1 MKKSPFRGCQTPKQN
16 NTLLNYFSRT
26 TPKSVEKCD
35 STIQSKSKDD
45 VSDKRIELSD
55 RSNKSENNCK
65 TATRNCL
72 EKETPSKRKTEQRAS
87 DDDDDK
93 IGLIKSNDSMQ
104 KNKRFKRIFLSSD
117 DDDDDNENVS
127 KNDGDDYQPET
138 ESSDVDFISEN
149 SDSNFGNDDDDEVT
163 PPSKKSKKNCKSS
176 SKNVKATK
184 SNKYKKDADDFIF
197 DDMIEISDDSQNLS
211 NLKLKTK
218 KILDTNSAD
227 SITTL
232 KMNEDKSI
240 AFKFIPVDPIVHEK
254 DSVFDD
260 ENLAENA
267 NVANNEYAILDNEK
281 IVKKSSYSSLSNV
294 DKPTSSEQA
303 TNTQW
308 PHLSYKF
315 LQPKYIKDLNGNP
328 MLINDELN
336 VNYDPSTLYVPIEF
350 LEQQTPAMRQWWE
363 LKSRNYDTI
372 LFFKMGKFYE
382 FFHMDAVSCAK
393 ELKILFMRGNNAHAG
408 FPEKSYKKYAD
419 ALVQKGYKVARVE
432 QTETPEMV
440 TERCKKMKRTTK
452 FDKVVKREICRIS
465 SIGTRYM
472 SDIDADTFLD
482 YTSYLMA
489 FTCKEFTKSSF
500 DLGVCFV
507 DVSIGQFFLS
517 QFRDDRNNSKLRTL
531 ISHYSPVEIIIEES
545 NKLCKLI
552 ETICPAAR
560 VQKLKRFK
568 SASQTLKFI
577 YEKNLWSNI
586 ATDFRNEILD
596 PSDVIQQ
603 SARTEFELATV
614 SMGAIIDYLEKSLII
629 DDIMSMGQF
638 QVYRPPEF
646 NSVMTKLPDHM
657 IMDSMTMK
665 NLEIL
670 ESLTHNDMSKTST
683 LFKIINHCQTA
694 FGKRMLRTWICQPLC
709 GLSNGLEMRREAV
722 RDLAENIDI
731 AGYHKHWKEMLKKI
745 PDLDRLLTQI
755 HSQSSLKRSKDHPD
769 ARAILFESDIYRI
782 RRIKTFLDTIA
793 GFEQISK
800 IVENIQSNLDLFKS
814 KYIHQLMTYIEDGGL
829 FPRFDDKIQFFR
841 QSFDEEKVR
850 QDGHFIPDKG
860 VDDEYDQA
868 CETISNIT
876 KKFDDYLNEQKL
888 FFKTRINYVNAL
900 KNRFLLEVPDSCE
913 SKISKWQEN
922 YELKSSR
929 KGYKRYHTTKLIE
942 MIEQLE
948 QAENEKQLL
957 LGDIFRR
964 LLARFDQDYKIW
976 RQAISCISQFDALL
990 SLSNTRQ
997 LFESNGSN
1005 SCLPEFIWDHQ
1016 DQSIIRAK
1024 DLRNAFLVINNT
1036 VIPNDIELMGE
1047 TLILTGPNMGGKT
1060 TLMRSVG
1067 LLVILAQIGSYVP
1080 ASECQLTPVDRIF
1093 TRIGAYDIVLENE
1106 STFMVE
1112 LSEALSIMKYASKL
1126 SLALIDEL
1134 GSGTS
1139 TFDGTAIAS
1148 AIIFNLAETIKC
1160 RTLFSTHYHSIL
1172 GELNGKANIKLG
1184 YMSYMIENENDK
1196 DPTDENIV
1204 FLYKL
1209 QPGICNKSYG
1219 FNVAKLAGIPNE
1231 IIRRA
1236 HQHSQQFEL
1245 ECRIKSLLNWFQQ
1258 RKKQHN
1264 KSMISDN
1271 DRVEAEENC
1280 QQLLSTIRMLRTFI
1294 GENNP

>member
-176 SKNVKATK
+176 SKNVNATK

-482 YTSYLMA
+482 YTSYLIA
-489 FTCKEFTKSSF
+489 FTCKVFHLF
-500 DLGVCFV
+500 FHLFCLDF
-507 DVSIGQFFLS
+507 QFFCL
-517 QFRDDRNNSKLRTL
+517 
-531 ISHYSPVEIIIEES
+531 
-545 NKLCKLI
+545 
-552 ETICPAAR
+552 
-560 VQKLKRFK
+560 
-568 SASQTLKFI
+568 
-577 YEKNLWSNI
+577 
-586 ATDFRNEILD
+586 FRNL
-596 PSDVIQQ
+596 Q
-603 SARTEFELATV
+603 
-614 SMGAIIDYLEKSLII
+614 
-629 DDIMSMGQF
+629 
-638 QVYRPPEF
+638 
-646 NSVMTKLPDHM
+646 
-657 IMDSMTMK
+657 
-665 NLEIL
+665 NL
-670 ESLTHNDMSKTST
+670 
-683 LFKIINHCQTA
+683 
-694 FGKRMLRTWICQPLC
+694 
-709 GLSNGLEMRREAV
+709 
-722 RDLAENIDI
+722 
-731 AGYHKHWKEMLKKI
+731 
-745 PDLDRLLTQI
+745 
-755 HSQSSLKRSKDHPD
+755 
-769 ARAILFESDIYRI
+769 
-782 RRIKTFLDTIA
+782 
-793 GFEQISK
+793 
-800 IVENIQSNLDLFKS
+800 
-814 KYIHQLMTYIEDGGL
+814 
-829 FPRFDDKIQFFR
+829 
-841 QSFDEEKVR
+841 
-850 QDGHFIPDKG
+850 
-860 VDDEYDQA
+860 
-868 CETISNIT
+868 
-876 KKFDDYLNEQKL
+876 
-888 FFKTRINYVNAL
+888 
-900 KNRFLLEVPDSCE
+900 
-913 SKISKWQEN
+913 
-922 YELKSSR
+922 
-929 KGYKRYHTTKLIE
+929 
-942 MIEQLE
+942 
-948 QAENEKQLL
+948 
-957 LGDIFRR
+957 
-964 LLARFDQDYKIW
+964 
-976 RQAISCISQFDALL
+976 
-990 SLSNTRQ
+990 
-997 LFESNGSN
+997 
-1005 SCLPEFIWDHQ
+1005 
-1016 DQSIIRAK
+1016 
-1024 DLRNAFLVINNT
+1024 
-1036 VIPNDIELMGE
+1036 
-1047 TLILTGPNMGGKT
+1047 
-1060 TLMRSVG
+1060 
-1067 LLVILAQIGSYVP
+1067 
-1080 ASECQLTPVDRIF
+1080 
-1093 TRIGAYDIVLENE
+1093 
-1106 STFMVE
+1106 
-1112 LSEALSIMKYASKL
+1112 
-1126 SLALIDEL
+1126 
-1134 GSGTS
+1134 
-1139 TFDGTAIAS
+1139 
-1148 AIIFNLAETIKC
+1148 
-1160 RTLFSTHYHSIL
+1160 HSIWASVL
-1172 GELNGKANIKLG
+1172 
-1184 YMSYMIENENDK
+1184 
-1196 DPTDENIV
+1196 
-1204 FLYKL
+1204 
-1209 QPGICNKSYG
+1209 
-1219 FNVAKLAGIPNE
+1219 
-1231 IIRRA
+1231 
-1236 HQHSQQFEL
+1236 
-1245 ECRIKSLLNWFQQ
+1245 
-1258 RKKQHN
+1258 
-1264 KSMISDN
+1264 
-1271 DRVEAEENC
+1271 
-1280 QQLLSTIRMLRTFI
+1280 
-1294 GENNP
+1294 